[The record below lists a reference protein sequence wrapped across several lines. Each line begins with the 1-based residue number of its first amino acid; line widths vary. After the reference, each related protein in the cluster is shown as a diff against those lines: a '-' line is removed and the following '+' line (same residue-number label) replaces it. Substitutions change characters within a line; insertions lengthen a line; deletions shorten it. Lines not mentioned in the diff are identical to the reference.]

1 MGWCGSTVAEE
12 TGGPIRDS
20 GSSEGSNRDR
30 ALQAIP
36 DFGEAGVE
44 AGVAASRL
52 RRQGFSTLPSFAAEG
67 ETEVCL
73 DAQHCCGRSEQLG
86 PELIEQDFR
95 TLNPEPGLRSSGEPR
110 GFQSSFRLGGGQ
122 IGVLRNSLRDEIE
135 LEESA
140 TEPAATTETAP
151 GPWRSEGRW
160 TLEE

>member
-20 GSSEGSNRDR
+20 GSGEESNPSS
-30 ALQAIP
+30 LQGKAIP
-36 DFGEAGVE
+36 DFGGAGVE

-73 DAQHCCGRSEQLG
+73 DAQHCCGRPEQLG
-86 PELIEQDFR
+86 PELIEQDF
-95 TLNPEPGLRSSGEPR
+95 NPEPGLRSSGEPR
-110 GFQSSFRLGGGQ
+110 GFQPSCRAGGGQ

-140 TEPAATTETAP
+140 TEP
-151 GPWRSEGRW
+151 WRRED
-160 TLEE
+160 